1 MKLLCMTE
9 VDTKV
14 SLDQDFAFKQLPRY
28 FKTHTKADFFDRAKS
43 PYAFAHNMEG
53 KTYYEVISAD
63 PERFEMFNRTLVHM
77 NDSMPVLGMFPFASL
92 KDQVEAEPDRPFI
105 VDIGGGYGKVLMSI
119 LQEAPNAFG
128 AKAILQDRPDV
139 IEAIPQESIP
149 GVTKMV
155 HDFFTPQPVKSS
167 STKFLSVCEL
177 LTVT

>member
-1 MKLLCMTE
+1 
-9 VDTKV
+9 
-14 SLDQDFAFKQLPRY
+14 
-28 FKTHTKADFFDRAKS
+28 
-43 PYAFAHNMEG
+43 MEG

-63 PERFEMFNRTLVHM
+63 PERFEMFNNTLVHM

-105 VDIGGGYGKVLMSI
+105 VDIGAGYGKVLMSI

-139 IEAIPQESIP
+139 IDAIPQDSIT

-167 STKFLSVCEL
+167 TSKFSSICDL
-177 LTVT
+177 LTVPQTLTYTS